1 MNTFEEDWLIF
12 LQKIR
17 DQTLTKKDVVEF
29 DKKYNYNINKFND
42 ENRGCC
48 LDINGYYTWRW

>member
-17 DQTLTKKDVVEF
+17 DQNLTKKDVVEF
-29 DKKYNYNINKFND
+29 EKRYSCNINKFNN
-42 ENRGCC
+42 ENRRWC
-48 LDINGYYTWRW
+48 LDFYADV

>member
-17 DQTLTKKDVVEF
+17 DQNLTKRDVVEF
-29 DKKYNYNINKFND
+29 EKRYSCYINKFNN
-42 ENRGCC
+42 ENKGCC
-48 LDINGYYTWRW
+48 LDTNGYYTWRW